1 MSSAACQLAADPYF
15 GGPDSQ
21 PLSGNPWRSAMK
33 PMPRL
38 ALCALFVALVPA
50 RPAGAQVVNDHSNR
64 WYWGA
69 QAGGFL
75 YQTNGQGYAF
85 DPLFGAHWLITAK
98 RTALY
103 LGGEQAFFITDAIAS
118 VGDPNSATGLRDATF
133 SQVRRLFVGVL
144 AFPLQ
149 RRIEPYLGG
158 GFAIVTVQNAVVD
171 CSNTTPNS
179 QCASAND
186 VIAAQSFVDDASST
200 ATAWFTGGIQINV
213 GKLAVYG
220 QYMLTSAS
228 QNFLLAGSTHSIQGG
243 VRYALGR
250 SKEDVNTAH

>member
-1 MSSAACQLAADPYF
+1 
-15 GGPDSQ
+15 
-21 PLSGNPWRSAMK
+21 MK
-33 PMPRL
+33 PMARL
-38 ALCALFVALVPA
+38 ALCALFAGLVPA
-50 RPAGAQVVNDHSNR
+50 RPAGAQVINDHSNR

-75 YQTNGQGYAF
+75 YQTNAQGYAF
-85 DPLFGAHWLITAK
+85 DPVFGAHWLITAK

-103 LGGEQAFFITDAIAS
+103 LGGEQAFLLTDALAT

-158 GFAIVTVQNAVVD
+158 GFAIATVQNAVVD
-171 CSNTTPNS
+171 CSNSGNPNS
-179 QCASAND
+179 QCASLND
-186 VIAAQSFVDDASST
+186 QFAAQSAVDDAAST
-200 ATAWFTGGIQINV
+200 ATAWFMGGFQINV
-213 GKLAVYG
+213 GKLAAYG

-228 QNFLLAGSTHSIQGG
+228 QNFLLSGSTHSIQGG
-243 VRYALGR
+243 IRYALGR